1 MANSLSIFA
10 ATKAVVSQESKSLS
24 NVPVSRGWWPLIREP
39 FTGAWQRNKEERID
53 TLLQYPTL
61 YACVSRIATDIGKM
75 PFSLKAKNSN
85 GIWEVIES
93 PAFSPVLRKPNHY
106 QTAQQFREHW
116 SLSKKTQGNTYALK
130 GRDMRGVVIGLF
142 ILDPCRVMPLVS
154 DSGEVF
160 YQLYTDNLNLLPDGE
175 TDLIVPATEIIHDRC
190 ICPFHP
196 LIGLPPIAAAYWP
209 ALKNMRILRSS
220 SEFFANNA
228 QPSGILSAPGAIS
241 DGTAD
246 RLRAY
251 WNENF
256 TGTNAGK
263 VAVVGD
269 GLQFVSLASKSV
281 DSQMVEQLRYSDEQ
295 ICQPFGIPPF
305 KVGLGSIPAGLGVDA
320 INQLYYD
327 DALQA
332 DIQAME
338 CLLSEG
344 LNTYPYKVDLDES
357 VLMRMDAGKKADYH
371 KTLIDG
377 SIETINDA
385 RLAFNLAPLNG
396 GDIVYM
402 QMQDMPLDQVRN
414 NTIVRVSEE
423 TTQPVVEPSDQ
434 QAASE
439 TAPED
444 QTQKAMAEVFFLK
457 AIQAARAEAIQ

>member
-10 ATKAVVSQESKSLS
+10 ATKAVVSQEAKSLS
-24 NVPVSRGWWPLIREP
+24 NVPVSRGWWPMIREP

-130 GRDMRGVVIGLF
+130 GRDMRGVVIGLY

-160 YQLYTDNLNLLPDGE
+160 YHLYTDNLNLLPDGE

-246 RLRAY
+246 RLGAY

-256 TGTNAGK
+256 TGANAGK

-385 RLAFNLAPLNG
+385 RMSFNLAPLAG
-396 GDIVYM
+396 GNTVYM

-414 NTIVRVSEE
+414 NVLPS
-423 TTQPVVEPSDQ
+423 PVANP
-434 QAASE
+434 ASE
-439 TAPED
+439 DADPVDQASTNQLVQQSTDKALVSLWKVAPE
-444 QTQKAMAEVFFLK
+444 TLHA
-457 AIQAARAEAIQ
+457 

>member
-10 ATKAVVSQESKSLS
+10 ATKAVVSQEAKSLS
-24 NVPVSRGWWPLIREP
+24 NVPVSRDWWPLIREP

-130 GRDMRGVVIGLF
+130 GRDMRGVVIGLY

-175 TDLIVPATEIIHDRC
+175 TDLIVPSTEIIHDRC

-256 TGTNAGK
+256 TGANAGK

-385 RLAFNLAPLNG
+385 RMSFNLAPLAG
-396 GDIVYM
+396 GNTVYM

-414 NTIVRVSEE
+414 NVLPSSAQVPEPAQESEPTPEESAAVEEAKQVR
-423 TTQPVVEPSDQ
+423 
-434 QAASE
+434 
-439 TAPED
+439 
-444 QTQKAMAEVFFLK
+444 AELFLLK
-457 AIQAARAEAIQ
+457 AVQAARTEAIQ

>member
-10 ATKAVVSQESKSLS
+10 ATKAVVSQEAKSLS

-130 GRDMRGVVIGLF
+130 GRDMRGVVIGLY

-256 TGTNAGK
+256 TGANAGK

-357 VLMRMDAGKKADYH
+357 VLMRMDAGKKAEYH

-377 SIETINDA
+377 NIETINDA
-385 RLAFNLAPLNG
+385 RMSFNLAPLAG
-396 GDIVYM
+396 GNTVYM

-414 NTIVRVSEE
+414 NVLPS
-423 TTQPVVEPSDQ
+423 PVTNP
-434 QAASE
+434 ASE
-439 TAPED
+439 DVDPVDQASTNQLVQQSTDKALVSLWKVAPE
-444 QTQKAMAEVFFLK
+444 TLHA
-457 AIQAARAEAIQ
+457 

>member
-1 MANSLSIFA
+1 MGFLQRIFGRREK
-10 ATKAVVSQESKSLS
+10 TLQ
-24 NVPVSRGWWPLIREP
+24 NVPVSRGWWPLVREP
-39 FTGAWQRNKEERID
+39 FTGAWQRNKEERLD
-53 TLLQYPTL
+53 SLLQYPTL
-61 YACVSRIATDIGKM
+61 YACVSRIATDIGKL
-75 PFSLKAKNSN
+75 PFSLKQKNAQ
-85 GIWEVIES
+85 GIWQSVEN
-93 PAFSPVLRKPNHY
+93 PAYSPVLKKPNHY
-106 QTAQQFREHW
+106 QTPQQFREYW

-130 GRDMRGVVIGLF
+130 ERDMRGVVVALY

-160 YQLYTDNLNLLPDGE
+160 YQLYVDNLNLLPDGE
-175 TDLIVPATEIIHDRC
+175 TDLIVPASEIIHDRC

-228 QPSGILSAPGAIS
+228 QPSGILSAPGAIA
-241 DGTAD
+241 DGTAE
-246 RLRAY
+246 RLKTY
-251 WNENF
+251 WNDNF
-256 TGTNAGK
+256 TGSNAGK

-305 KVGLGSIPAGLGVDA
+305 KVGLGTIPSGLGVDA

-338 CLLSEG
+338 CLLTEG
-344 LNTYPYKVDLDES
+344 LRADPYKVDMDES
-357 VLMRMDAGKKADYH
+357 VLMRMDSGKKAEYH
-371 KTLIDG
+371 RTLIDG

-385 RLAFNLAPLNG
+385 RADFNLPALEG
-396 GDIVYM
+396 GDTVYM
-402 QMQDMPLDQVRN
+402 QQQDFPLDQVRN
-414 NTIVRVSEE
+414 NVLPNNAPVQEPAQAVQEE
-423 TTQPVVEPSDQ
+423 PAAQPDQ
-434 QAASE
+434 Q
-439 TAPED
+439 
-444 QTQKAMAEVFFLK
+444 TQRALAELFLLK
-457 AIQAARAEAIQ
+457 AAQAARTEALQ

>member
-1 MANSLSIFA
+1 MANSLSLFSAAKVA
-10 ATKAVVSQESKSLS
+10 ATSELKSLS
-24 NVPVSRGWWPLIREP
+24 QVPVSRGWWPLIREP
-39 FTGAWQRNKEERID
+39 FTGAWQRNKEERLD
-53 TLLQYPTL
+53 SLLQYPTL
-61 YACVSRIATDIGKM
+61 YACISRIATDIGKL
-75 PFSLKAKNSN
+75 PFSLKQKNSQ
-85 GIWEVIES
+85 GIWQTITS
-93 PAFSPVLRKPNHY
+93 AAYSPVLSKPNHY
-106 QTAQQFREHW
+106 QTAQQFREYW
-116 SLSKKTQGNTYALK
+116 SLSKKTQGNTYVLK
-130 GRDMRGVVIGLF
+130 ERDLRGVVVGLY

-160 YQLYTDNLNLLPDGE
+160 YSLYVDNLNLLPEGE
-175 TDLIVPATEIIHDRC
+175 TQLIVPSSEIIHDRC

-246 RLRAY
+246 RLKTY

-256 TGTNAGK
+256 TGANAGK

-305 KVGLGSIPAGLGVDA
+305 KVGLGTIPSGLGVDA

-338 CLLSEG
+338 CLLTEG
-344 LNTYPYKVDLDES
+344 LNAAPYKVDMDES
-357 VLMRMDAGKKADYH
+357 VLMRMDAGKKAEYH
-371 KTLIDG
+371 KTLIDAD
-377 SIETINDA
+377 IETTNDA
-385 RLAFNLAPLNG
+385 RLEFNLPPLAG
-396 GDIVYM
+396 GDTVYK
-402 QMQDMPLDQVRN
+402 QQQDFPLDQVRN
-414 NTIVRVSEE
+414 NILPSNAPAPEPAQE
-423 TTQPVVEPSDQ
+423 PAPSDEES
-434 QAASE
+434 AAVE
-439 TAPED
+439 EAK
-444 QTQKAMAEVFFLK
+444 QVKAELFTLK
-457 AIQAARAEAIQ
+457 AIQAMRIEAIQ

>member
-10 ATKAVVSQESKSLS
+10 TVKAAATTGEKSLS

-39 FTGAWQRNKEERID
+39 FSGAWQRNKEERID

-130 GRDMRGVVIGLF
+130 GRDMRGVVIGLY

-256 TGTNAGK
+256 TGANAGK

-385 RLAFNLAPLNG
+385 RMSFNLAPLAG
-396 GDIVYM
+396 GDTVYM

-414 NTIVRVSEE
+414 NVL
-423 TTQPVVEPSDQ
+423 PSP
-434 QAASE
+434 ATNPASE
-439 TAPED
+439 DVDPVDQASTNQLVQQSTDKALVSLWKVAPE
-444 QTQKAMAEVFFLK
+444 TLHA
-457 AIQAARAEAIQ
+457 

>member
-10 ATKAVVSQESKSLS
+10 ATKAVVSQEAKSLS

-53 TLLQYPTL
+53 TLIQYPTL

-130 GRDMRGVVIGLF
+130 GRDMRGVVIGLY

-256 TGTNAGK
+256 TGANAGK

-385 RLAFNLAPLNG
+385 RMSFNLAPLAG
-396 GDIVYM
+396 GNTVYM

-414 NTIVRVSEE
+414 NVLPS
-423 TTQPVVEPSDQ
+423 PVANP
-434 QAASE
+434 ASE
-439 TAPED
+439 DADPVDQASTNQLVQQSTDKALVSLWKVAPE
-444 QTQKAMAEVFFLK
+444 TLHA
-457 AIQAARAEAIQ
+457 